1 MGIMTEPP
9 APLWCTDAPVPP
21 SPGTRFFQVDLAY
34 LACRLYGNAVAVAVV
49 ESVVQSM
56 VVALSGEGG
65 DGVGNVVTPID

>member
-1 MGIMTEPP
+1 MVPREFARLMGV
-9 APLWCTDAPVPP
+9 ADHLPVPT
-21 SPGTRFFQVDLAY
+21 SEQA
-34 LACRLYGNAVAVAVV
+34 ANRLYGNAVAVAVV